1 MNSKYWLKERS
12 DLRDHEMI
20 KWKQIDRKH
29 ANYNIQREKRIEKK
43 MEGRRDIEHRFYE
56 NSTTHI
62 VKESQKQR

>member
-43 MEGRRDIEHRFYE
+43 WRAEE
-56 NSTTHI
+56 T
-62 VKESQKQR
+62 